1 MHHVVICELCNELK
15 VKTIISMI
23 IGYVSHTLFQNLLC
37 FFHLFG
43 DGKLKII
50 WLWNIVVQKSFF
62 KNLDAN
68 WDAQL

>member
-23 IGYVSHTLFQNLLC
+23 IDYVSHTLFQNLLC

-43 DGKLKII
+43 DGELKII
-50 WLWNIVVQKSFF
+50 
-62 KNLDAN
+62 
-68 WDAQL
+68 